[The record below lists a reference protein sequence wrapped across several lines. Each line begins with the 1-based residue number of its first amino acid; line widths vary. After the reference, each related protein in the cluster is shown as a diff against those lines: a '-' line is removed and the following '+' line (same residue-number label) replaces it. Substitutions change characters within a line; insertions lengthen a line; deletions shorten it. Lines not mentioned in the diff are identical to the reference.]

1 MHTLVREI
9 AMHEGDDAHVTVTA
23 ARWADLLGRDDVTV
37 LLAERAGEPLGYV
50 SAHRRLHL
58 WSGRDILALDDLLV
72 RAPARDAGVGRGLML
87 ALARTAADDG
97 LVIRW
102 EVKPENTGAQR
113 FYRRLGAG
121 LPEGGGRLAAG
132 TLSAAAAAGRLQPT
146 CAASVRRIRVRLRA
160 TPTVRAR
167 PRPGPGCSP
176 ELGHG
181 SPRRLPVRWRGSL
194 AGSARPGR

>member
-1 MHTLVREI
+1 MTDPVTIRPAGPADATTVHTLVREI
-9 AMHEGDDAHVTVTA
+9 AVHEGDDAHVTVTA
-23 ARWADLLGRDDVTV
+23 ARWAGLLGRDDVTV

-58 WSGRDILALDDLLV
+58 WSGRDIFALDDLWV
-72 RAPARDAGVGRGLML
+72 RAPARDAGVGRALML

-121 LPEGGGRLAAG
+121 LRPKVVVGWPPERYLP
-132 TLSAAAAAGRLQPT
+132 LLP
-146 CAASVRRIRVRLRA
+146 
-160 TPTVRAR
+160 PD
-167 PRPGPGCSP
+167 GCSQP
-176 ELGHG
+176 VL
-181 SPRRLPVRWRGSL
+181 RR
-194 AGSARPGR
+194 